1 MKDLYNHLQPVK
13 IVPPMLLVDAASPA
27 AVEKS
32 LAGFN
37 SALIIVDNAAKP
49 AGDTGT
55 ITLKIEHADD
65 STTFDVAGSYSN
77 VAAADIIGATPA
89 SGVVFTLAAAAQ
101 AAAITKIGYVGGKKW
116 LKFTLA
122 EADANS
128 TGTQISVTLIKG
140 HASDVPVA

>member
-1 MKDLYNHLQPVK
+1 MKDLYNSLQPVK
-13 IVPPMLLVDAASPA
+13 VVVPMLLVDAASPA

-37 SALIIVDNAAKP
+37 SALIIIDNAAKP

-55 ITLKIEHADD
+55 ITLKLEHADD
-65 STTFDVAGSYSN
+65 GTTFDTAGSYSD
-77 VAAADIIGATPA
+77 VAAADVLGATPA
-89 SGVVFTLAAAAQ
+89 SGIVFTLGAAAQ

-116 LKFTLA
+116 LKFTLV
-122 EADANS
+122 ENNANS

-140 HASDVPVA
+140 NALDVPVA